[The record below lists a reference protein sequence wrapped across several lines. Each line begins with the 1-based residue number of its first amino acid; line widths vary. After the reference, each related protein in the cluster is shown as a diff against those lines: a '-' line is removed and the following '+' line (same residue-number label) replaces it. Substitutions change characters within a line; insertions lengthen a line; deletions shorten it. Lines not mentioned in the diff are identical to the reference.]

1 MTDNVPATPKL
12 PVEHRTRLGRVF
24 SRLRTWF
31 LTGLLFIAPLALTIW
46 VTLGIIR
53 WVDRLIAPFIPREYR
68 PEVYFH
74 LPFAIPGTGLIIVVI
89 GLTVIG
95 ALTATLLGRF
105 FVRLNDRVFARLP
118 IIRSLYGTLKQMFET
133 LLSNKAGA
141 FRQVVLVQ
149 FPVRGCWAIGF
160 VTGPTG
166 GEVQSRIANELVNVF
181 VPTSPNPTSGYL
193 LFVQRSEMTI
203 LDMSV
208 EEALKLV
215 VSGGIASTPAAAH

>member
-1 MTDNVPATPKL
+1 MTDTESAAPKL
-12 PVEHRTRLGRVF
+12 PVEQRTRLGRVF
-24 SRLRTWF
+24 GRLRTWF

-74 LPFAIPGTGLIIVVI
+74 LPFAIPGTGLIIVVV

-95 ALTATLLGRF
+95 ALTATLMGRL
-105 FVRLNDRVFARLP
+105 FVRLNDRVFARVP

-133 LLSNKAGA
+133 VLANKAGA
-141 FRQVVLVQ
+141 FRHVVLVQ

-160 VTGPTG
+160 VTGPATV
-166 GEVQSRIANELVNVF
+166 EVQSRIPNELISVF

-193 LFVQRSEMTI
+193 LFVQRSEMTM

-215 VSGGIASTPAAAH
+215 ISGGIASTPTASR

>member
-1 MTDNVPATPKL
+1 MTDNVPAAPKL
-12 PVEHRTRLGRVF
+12 PVEQRTHLGRVF

-105 FVRLNDRVFARLP
+105 FVRLNDRIFARLP

-133 LLSNKAGA
+133 LLSQKAGA

-160 VTGPTG
+160 VTGPAA
-166 GEVQSRIANELVNVF
+166 GEVQSRIANELVSVF

-193 LFVQRSEMTI
+193 LFVQRNELTA
-203 LDMSV
+203 LDMNV

-215 VSGGIASTPAAAH
+215 VSGGIASAPATAR

>member
-1 MTDNVPATPKL
+1 MTDNEPTAPKL
-12 PVEHRTRLGRVF
+12 PVEQRTRLGRVF
-24 SRLRTWF
+24 GRLRTWF

-53 WVDRLIAPFIPREYR
+53 WVDRLIAPFIPQEYR

-95 ALTATLLGRF
+95 ALTATLMGRL
-105 FVRLNDRVFARLP
+105 FVRLNDRAFARLP

-160 VTGPTG
+160 VTGPATI
-166 GEVQSRIANELVNVF
+166 EIQSRVANELVNVF

-203 LDMSV
+203 LDMGV

-215 VSGGIASTPAAAH
+215 VSGGMASAPATAR

>member
-1 MTDNVPATPKL
+1 MTDHAPTTSKL
-12 PVEHRTRLGRVF
+12 PVEQRTHLGRVL

-74 LPFAIPGTGLIIVVI
+74 LPFAIPGTGLIIVVL

-160 VTGPTG
+160 VTGPAT
-166 GEVQSRIANELVNVF
+166 GEVQSRIANELISVF

-193 LFVQRSEMTI
+193 LFVQRSELTA

-215 VSGGIASTPAAAH
+215 VSGGIASAPTSSR